1 MLSKDKNRIAKW
13 LGATVVCVASGPSL
27 TQEDVESIRGKA
39 KVIAV
44 NREFVSA
51 PWADACYA
59 ADYRFWKVYQ
69 DKLKEVAFSGEKWT
83 MSVQARKEFGINC
96 IGRSNID
103 GYSMIQD
110 AISTGGNSGYQAVHL
125 AAYWGA
131 SRIILLGYDMART
144 FNRDHHFGKH
154 DGGLP
159 NGRGFPFWV
168 RRFVPLYKD
177 LTAMGVKVINCS
189 RHTALTCVP
198 RKPLAE
204 IVW

>member
-1 MLSKDKNRIAKW
+1 
-13 LGATVVCVASGPSL
+13 L
-27 TQEDVESIRGKA
+27 TKEDVDFVKGKA
-39 KVIAV
+39 KVIVV
-44 NREFVSA
+44 NREFAMA

-59 ADYRFWKVYQ
+59 ADYRFWKTYLP
-69 DKLKEVAFSGEKWT
+69 KIKEASFAGELWT

-96 IGRSNID
+96 IGRSNAD
-103 GYSMIQD
+103 GYSMIQHS
-110 AISTGGNSGYQAVHL
+110 ITTGGNSGYQAIHL

-131 SRIILLGYDMART
+131 SRIVLLGYDMQRT

-159 NGRGFPFWV
+159 NGRGFPFWI
-168 RRFVPLYKD
+168 RRFKPLIKD
-177 LTAMGVKVINCS
+177 LEVLGVKVVNCS
-189 RHTALTCVP
+189 RHTAITCIQ